1 MLEFILKTYDKLD
14 LKVKSNEKKSK
25 LNVRVKF
32 NKEYTGFTPIMLA
45 IAGLVL
51 IHKLLK
57 F

>member
-25 LNVRVKF
+25 LNARVKF
-32 NKEYTGFTPIMLA
+32 NKEYTVFTPIMLA
-45 IAGLVL
+45 IAGLAL